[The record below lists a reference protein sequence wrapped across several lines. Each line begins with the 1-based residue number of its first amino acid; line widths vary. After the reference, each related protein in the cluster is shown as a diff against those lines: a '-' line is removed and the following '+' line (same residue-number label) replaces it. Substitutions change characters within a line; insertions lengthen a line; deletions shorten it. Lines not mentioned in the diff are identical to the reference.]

1 MRMRALWYWNAN
13 DILCTVSGYV
23 RAQYNVATHLSGMS
37 LISMS
42 LAKVPDW
49 RQVCPPFDNFE
60 FELRYD
66 ALDVAPALI
75 DSVRAV
81 KTGKNLRRNPIEL
94 CLFQK
99 IPRVELETGS
109 KT

>member
-1 MRMRALWYWNAN
+1 
-13 DILCTVSGYV
+13 V
-23 RAQYNVATHLSGMS
+23 VAHLSGMS

-60 FELRYD
+60 FKLRYD
-66 ALDVAPALI
+66 ALNVAPAFI

-81 KTGKNLRRNPIEL
+81 KAGKNLRRNPIEL
-94 CLFQK
+94 GVFQK
-99 IPRVELETGS
+99 ITRVELETGS